1 MKIGA
6 CGNITWMGPPVVEVA
21 KAAEQLGF
29 ESLFMGEHIVIPVSA
44 ERVRRHGAE
53 LPPNYRHMPSP
64 FISLTAAAV
73 ATSKLRLGTNVSLLP
88 QHDPLVLAKDLA
100 TLDHISNGRLIL
112 GVGTGWIEDEST
124 VMGVDFKR
132 KWARTMD
139 YIGALKALWTQ
150 DQASYQG
157 EFISFPPVYSYPK
170 PVQKPHVPILI
181 GAGNANTPN
190 IQPTLRRVAES
201 GDGWLPSLLSPAVMK
216 EHLATIRRH
225 CDELGRDFTRLDI
238 TLIVPAVIL
247 GVGEAFAS
255 MGAMDKT
262 PQDAQRLIDQYE
274 EAGVTRII
282 VGLVDY
288 DATSGL
294 RHLERAAKGLRLG

>member
-21 KAAEQLGF
+21 RAAEQLGF

-53 LPPNYRHMPSP
+53 LPPNYKHMPSP
-64 FISLTAAAV
+64 FISIAAAAAV
-73 ATSKLRLGTNVSLLP
+73 TTRLVFGTNISLLA

-100 TLDHISNGRLIL
+100 TLDRISNGRFVFGI
-112 GVGTGWIEDEST
+112 GTGWIEDEST

-139 YIGALKALWTQ
+139 HVGALKALWTEE
-150 DQASYQG
+150 QASYQG
-157 EFISFPPVYSYPK
+157 EFVSFPPVYSYPK
-170 PVQKPHVPILI
+170 PVQKPHIPILI
-181 GAGNANTPN
+181 GAGNPNTPKLDK
-190 IQPTLRRVAES
+190 TLRRVAEA
-201 GDGWLPSLLSPAVMK
+201 GDGWLPAMFAPAAMK
-216 EHLATIRRH
+216 AHLATIRRH
-225 CDELGRDFTRLDI
+225 CDELGRDFAKLDI
-238 TLIVPAVIL
+238 TLIVPAATL
-247 GVGEAFAS
+247 GVGDAFAS
-255 MGAMDKT
+255 MGAMDRT
-262 PQDAQRLIDQYE
+262 PQDPQRLIAEYE

-288 DATSGL
+288 DEQSGL
-294 RHLERAAKGLRLG
+294 RHLERAAKGLGLA

>member
-6 CGNITWMGPPVVEVA
+6 CGNITWAGPPVVEVA
-21 KAAEQLGF
+21 QAAEALGF
-29 ESLFMGEHIVIPVSA
+29 ESLFMGEHIIIPVSS
-44 ERVRRHGAE
+44 ETVQRHGAQ
-53 LPPNYRHMPSP
+53 LPPNYKHMPSP

-73 ATSKLRLGTNVSLLP
+73 ATSKLVLGTNISLLA
-88 QHDPLVLAKDLA
+88 QHNPLVLAKDLA
-100 TLDHISNGRLIL
+100 TLDRISNGRFIF

-132 KWARTMD
+132 KWARTID
-139 YIGALKALWTQ
+139 HIGALKALWTQ
-150 DQASYQG
+150 EQASYQG

-170 PVQKPHVPILI
+170 PLQKPHIPILI

-190 IQPTLRRVAES
+190 MAPTLKRVADI
-201 GDGWLPSLLSPAVMK
+201 GDGWLPAFLSPAVMK
-216 EHLATIRRH
+216 GHLATIKGH
-225 CDELGRDFTRLDI
+225 CDENGRDFSKLDI
-238 TLIVPAVIL
+238 TLIVPAAIL

-262 PQDAQRLIDQYE
+262 PQDPQRLIAEYE

-288 DATSGL
+288 TEESGL
-294 RHLERAAKGLRLG
+294 SHLERAAKGLRLS